1 MMKLLILAPL
11 YLILFL
17 IDIRFRKCV
26 VKCDKPVDVF
36 LSKLNF
42 FLDWF
47 VTNKRL
53 EKLDEVAFS
62 NDNIDLSTI

>member
-17 IDIRFRKCV
+17 IDIRFKKCV
-26 VKCDKPVDVF
+26 VKCDKTVDAF

-62 NDNIDLSTI
+62 NDDIDLSNI